1 MKLQYLFL
9 LLLSVF
15 LVSCSLDSAE
25 DPLDVFREIAYN
37 SLTAAEKATITGDWK
52 NAAVEAWLDGNYLVV
67 FQTSDVATRGPI
79 RVVVDPDS
87 GRVVE
92 KLPR

>member
-1 MKLQYLFL
+1 MKLNYLFL
-9 LLLSVF
+9 LLFGL
-15 LVSCSLDSAE
+15 LLGSCSLDSEE

-37 SLTAAEKATITGDWK
+37 SLTAAEKATVTGDWK
-52 NAAVEAWLDGNYLVV
+52 NASVEAWLDGNYLVV
-67 FQTSDVATRGPI
+67 FQTTDTATRGPI
-79 RVVVDPDS
+79 RIVVDPDT